1 MTLRSKRLYPSSH
14 KESAVPTAVLRSK
27 VIGSLILH
35 TKKEGIFGIK
45 TSSFLS
51 FSRAVMLIVP
61 HSASTF
67 IDAANQ
73 NSIGIFITAAL
84 SEAEALTSHLSGS
97 IAPGQET
104 FDFSFPSL
112 RGLTSFPCNEIIGVV
127 V

>member
-1 MTLRSKRLYPSSH
+1 
-14 KESAVPTAVLRSK
+14 
-27 VIGSLILH
+27 
-35 TKKEGIFGIK
+35 
-45 TSSFLS
+45 
-51 FSRAVMLIVP
+51 MLIVP

-112 RGLTSFPCNEIIGVV
+112 RAFPCNEIIGVV
-127 V
+127 VVS

>member
-1 MTLRSKRLYPSSH
+1 
-14 KESAVPTAVLRSK
+14 
-27 VIGSLILH
+27 
-35 TKKEGIFGIK
+35 
-45 TSSFLS
+45 
-51 FSRAVMLIVP
+51 MLIVP

-67 IDAANQ
+67 IDAANP
-73 NSIGIFITAAL
+73 NSIGIVITAAL

-127 V
+127 VVVS